1 MSWRRPGS
9 LRSLQSMEGIRRYFT
24 WAGFRAP
31 DLVLHVIETDDRH
44 RGIVRAFLV
53 DFADLSF
60 PIHRPERPHRYERI
74 QVRSDLFRHVLGHGL
89 SWEQLGVQ
97 AQALRDPDVV
107 NTDLWDHFKE
117 RLPAPLPGSEAAND
131 QGLLPLRRSG

>member
-1 MSWRRPGS
+1 MK
-9 LRSLQSMEGIRRYFT
+9 SMEGIRRYFT

-31 DLVLHVIETDDRH
+31 DLVLHVIETDEQLRA
-44 RGIVRAFLV
+44 IVRAFLV

-60 PIHRPERPHRYERI
+60 PIHRPDRPHRYELI
-74 QVRSDLFRHVLGHGL
+74 QVPSELFRRVLRHRL
-89 SWEQLGVQ
+89 SWEALGGVRI
-97 AQALRDPDVV
+97 LRDPDAL
-107 NTDLWDHFKE
+107 NPDFWSHFKE